1 MINNKFQNNYLAKS
15 NPRETIQEHT
25 DKLLKNFEI
34 LKNIWGCCKLMIF
47 SH

>member
-1 MINNKFQNNYLAKS
+1 MKEEFINYYLAKS

-34 LKNIWGCCKLMIF
+34 LKKL
-47 SH
+47 